1 MSDLHDKN
9 ILLGI
14 SGGIAAYK
22 SAELTRLLIKQGARV
37 RVCMTESAMQFIQP
51 LTFQALSGNPVHTDL
66 FDLQAEAAMGHIE
79 LARWADMILIAPTTA
94 NVIARLAHGLAD
106 DLLSTLCLATDA
118 PVALAPAMN
127 RLMWAN
133 VATQDNISTL
143 QQRNVILLGPD
154 EGSQACGETG
164 PGRMLEP
171 ADIVSAVLQIFA
183 TEKPLANASIL
194 ITAGPTR
201 EAIDPVRYISN
212 RSSGKMGYAIARAAR
227 DMGASVTLVT
237 GPTSLNCPKSINT
250 IPVQSAREMYKAV
263 MQQAGQADIFV
274 ATAAVA
280 DYTPSQTAG
289 QKLKKNDR
297 DQGMLLELQQ
307 TRDILADVSHQH
319 PHLFTVGF
327 AAETNNL
334 IDYAKAKLIRKNLD
348 MIAANPVGQNQGFDV
363 DDNQLEI
370 LWEGGHVSLPKTSKQ
385 QLAKQL
391 MLIVSK
397 HYQNSRK
404 TTRKT
409 R

>member
-1 MSDLHDKN
+1 
-9 ILLGI
+9 
-14 SGGIAAYK
+14 
-22 SAELTRLLIKQGARV
+22 
-37 RVCMTESAMQFIQP
+37 
-51 LTFQALSGNPVHTDL
+51 
-66 FDLQAEAAMGHIE
+66 
-79 LARWADMILIAPTTA
+79 
-94 NVIARLAHGLAD
+94 
-106 DLLSTLCLATDA
+106 
-118 PVALAPAMN
+118 
-127 RLMWAN
+127 
-133 VATQDNISTL
+133 
-143 QQRNVILLGPD
+143 
-154 EGSQACGETG
+154 
-164 PGRMLEP
+164 MLEP

-183 TEKPLANASIL
+183 TEKALANASIL

-237 GPTSLNCPKSINT
+237 GPTSLNYPKNINT
-250 IPVQSAREMYKAV
+250 IPVQSAREMYNAV

-280 DYTPSQTAG
+280 DYTPTQTAE
-289 QKLKKNDR
+289 QKLKKIDR

-307 TRDILADVSHQH
+307 TSDILADVSHQH

-334 IDYAKAKLIRKNLD
+334 IDYAKAKLTRKNLD

-363 DDNQLEI
+363 DDNQLEV
-370 LWEGGHVSLPKTSKQ
+370 LWEGGHISLPKTSKQ